1 MIQFQFFPRSHPTT
15 PKLLEV
21 TQVFEYCLN
30 DINSQI
36 HQLSSNEVLLI
47 IASGL
52 EQIGFKVEKSKSAED
67 KIPVPVVLYGYNN
80 KTSKSFLADAIH
92 FEQKIVIE
100 VEAGRAVV
108 NNQFLKDIFQASMM
122 VDIDYLV
129 LAVRNTYRQSD
140 DFQKVYQFLDTL
152 YTSQR
157 IQLPLKGIL
166 IIGY

>member
-15 PKLLEV
+15 QKLLEV
-21 TQVFEYCLN
+21 TQVFEHYLD

-47 IASGL
+47 IANGL
-52 EQIGFKVEKSKSAED
+52 EQIGFKVEKSKSTED
-67 KIPVPVVLYGYNN
+67 NIPVPVLYWYNN
-80 KTSKSFLADAIH
+80 QASKSFLADAIH

-129 LAVRNTYRQSD
+129 LAVRNTYRNSN
-140 DFQKVYQFLDTL
+140 DFQKIYQFLDTL

-166 IIGY
+166 VIGY

>member
-1 MIQFQFFPRSHPTT
+1 MLQFQFFPRSYPTA
-15 PKLLEV
+15 PKLLEI
-21 TQVFEYCLN
+21 TEVFKQH
-30 DINSQI
+30 ITGISSQT
-36 HQLSSNEVLLI
+36 HQLSSNEVLLT
-47 IASGL
+47 IANGL
-52 EQIGFKVEKSKSAED
+52 EKSKSAED
-67 KIPVPVVLYGYNN
+67 KIPVPVLFGYNN
-80 KTSKSFLADAIH
+80 QASKSFLADAIH

-122 VDIDYLV
+122 VNIDYLV

-157 IQLPLKGIL
+157 IILPLKGIL
-166 IIGY
+166 VIGY

>member
-21 TQVFEYCLN
+21 TQVFECYLS

-47 IASGL
+47 IANGL

-67 KIPVPVVLYGYNN
+67 KIPVPVLYGYNN

-92 FEQKIVIE
+92 FEQKIVVE

-152 YTSQR
+152 YTSRR

>member
-1 MIQFQFFPRSHPTT
+1 MLQFQFFPRSYPTA
-15 PKLLEV
+15 PKLLEI
-21 TQVFEYCLN
+21 TEVFKQH
-30 DINSQI
+30 ITGISSQT
-36 HQLSSNEVLLI
+36 HQLSSNEVLLT
-47 IASGL
+47 IANGL
-52 EQIGFKVEKSKSAED
+52 EKIGFKVEKSKSAED
-67 KIPVPVVLYGYNN
+67 KIPVPILFGYNN
-80 KTSKSFLADAIH
+80 QASKSFLADAIH

-122 VDIDYLV
+122 VNIDYLV

-157 IQLPLKGIL
+157 IILPLKGIL
-166 IIGY
+166 VIGY

>member
-15 PKLLEV
+15 SKLLEV
-21 TQVFEYCLN
+21 TEVFKHYIS
-30 DINSQI
+30 DINSQV
-36 HQLSSNEVLLI
+36 HQLSSNDVLLI
-47 IASGL
+47 ISNDL
-52 EQIGFKVEKSKSAED
+52 EKIGFKVEKSKSAED
-67 KIPVPVVLYGYNN
+67 KIPVPVLYGHNN
-80 KTSKSFLADAIH
+80 QASKSFLADAIH
-92 FEQKIVIE
+92 LEQKVVIE

-122 VDIDYLV
+122 VDIEYLV
-129 LAVRNTYRQSD
+129 LAVRNTYRNSN

-166 IIGY
+166 VIGY